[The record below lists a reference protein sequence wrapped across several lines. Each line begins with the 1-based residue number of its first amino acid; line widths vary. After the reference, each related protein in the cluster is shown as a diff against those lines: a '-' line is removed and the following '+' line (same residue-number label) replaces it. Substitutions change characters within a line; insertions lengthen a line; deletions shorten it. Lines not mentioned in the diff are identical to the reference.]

1 MKSFHLKT
9 VVLLIVLSFFS
20 CQNFYRNKAGAA
32 EQKREYK
39 VAIAYLKKCNELEY
53 HPETDLKIAD
63 LFFKMDELDSSKA
76 YYSKV
81 FESHGSFQTAV
92 LPYAI
97 TLFYKQEYEEVKSL
111 LKIYDRNAGSK
122 GVPSIIAAMCNS
134 VLQQERS
141 LFNVRMNIKENQ
153 VALFSLE
160 DYRDG
165 SYSKLITSHFDGGA
179 QSSWTEAAYA
189 ELLRDHISMDGNW
202 FTEDI
207 LGDEA
212 RNRIFDG
219 PESYSN
225 DGKTVFFS
233 RSCYT
238 HNDEL
243 EAQMKIFT
251 ASKVNEA
258 WTEMKGCPFNSE
270 QYSIGHPS
278 VARDS
283 DKVYFT
289 SDMPGGFGGFDL
301 YYSLVKDGTWS
312 QPINLG
318 EQINTAGNEF
328 FPFIDSNN
336 LLFYVSDH
344 RTNPKQLDVHISYDD
359 GTKWLTPQVLNFK
372 SEIVKNDFGYRFDQ
386 ANIPVLL
393 TIDQKPPDARP
404 TVFNLSGI
412 AIEKGSEKPVKGA
425 LIQIHTGRTGER
437 IEIYSDENGVF
448 RYELEENLEYSLVL
462 KNENSLTKST
472 AFSTK
477 NQRQSIDFLIR
488 YEVEKIKINVPYL
501 IEDQLFDNETWT
513 PSLSCKNALDD
524 LFDLMSNNSLWVVE
538 ISAHTDADGDA
549 NYNQILSEMR
559 AKAAVEYLSS
569 QGINER
575 RLRYKGYG
583 ESEILNRC
591 GEDVQCTE
599 AEKAINRRLE
609 YTIIS
614 N

>member
-1 MKSFHLKT
+1 MKSFHSKS
-9 VVLLIVLSFFS
+9 VALLVVLSFFS
-20 CQNFYRNKAGAA
+20 CQNFYRNKAGVA
-32 EQKREYK
+32 EQKKEYK
-39 VAIAYLKKCNELEY
+39 AAIAYLKKCNELEY
-53 HPETDLKIAD
+53 QPETDLKIAD
-63 LFFKMDELDSSKA
+63 LYFKLDELDSSKTH
-76 YYSKV
+76 YSKV
-81 FESHGSFQTAV
+81 FEEHGNFQTAV
-92 LPYAI
+92 LPYAT
-97 TLFYKQEYEEVKSL
+97 TLFYNEEYEEIKSL
-111 LKIYDRNAGSK
+111 LKIYDQHEGSK
-122 GVPSIIAAMCNS
+122 GVPAIIAAMCNS
-134 VLQQERS
+134 ILQQERK

-153 VALFSLE
+153 VGLFSVA

-165 SYSKLITSHFDGGA
+165 SYRDLVTSHFKGREHA
-179 QSSWTEAAYA
+179 SWTETAYA
-189 ELLRDHISMDGNW
+189 ELLRDHIKMDGSW

-207 LGDEA
+207 FGNETS
-212 RNRIFDG
+212 NRIFDG

-238 HNDEL
+238 QDDAL

-251 ASKVNEA
+251 ADKVDGV

-270 QYSIGHPS
+270 HYSIGHPCA
-278 VARDS
+278 ARDS

-289 SDMPGGFGGFDL
+289 SDMPGGYGGFDL
-301 YYSLVKDGTWS
+301 YCSNFRDGELS
-312 QPINLG
+312 KPINLG
-318 EQINTAGNEF
+318 EQINTPGNEL

-336 LLFYVSDH
+336 LLFYVSDYL
-344 RTNPKQLDVHISYDD
+344 TNPKQLDVLISYVE
-359 GTKWLTPQVLNFK
+359 GTKWLTPQLLNFK
-372 SEIVKNDFGYRFDQ
+372 SKISKNDFGYSFDK
-386 ANIPVLL
+386 ANIPSIL
-393 TIDQKPPDARP
+393 TINQKAPDARP
-404 TVFNLSGI
+404 TTFKLSGV
-412 AIEKGSEKPVKGA
+412 ALEKISGKPVEGA

-437 IEIYSDENGVF
+437 IEIYSDANGVF
-448 RYELEENLEYSLVL
+448 RYELEENLDYSIVL

-472 AFSTK
+472 AFSTR

-538 ISAHTDADGDA
+538 IAAHTDADGDA

-569 QGINER
+569 QGINEG

-583 ESEILNRC
+583 E
-591 GEDVQCTE
+591 D
-599 AEKAINRRLE
+599 KAKGRLE
-609 YTIIS
+609 YKVIS